1 MSSKTSRSKTKSK
14 PLDKNLYNRVKRE
27 TIKKFDV
34 YPSAY
39 ANGYLVKRYK
49 ELGGKFS
56 SRSSKKK
63 SNLKRWYD
71 ERWVDISRPM
81 RSKKGSKK
89 TRSIGY
95 ESCGRKTS
103 RSGKY
108 PVCRPYVRI
117 SSKTPMTVKQMSK
130 SSRNSAIRRKRL
142 NPQQRIKF

>member
-1 MSSKTSRSKTKSK
+1 MYNKRRKLSSNRSI
-14 PLDKNLYNRVKRE
+14 PLDRELYEKVKRE

-49 ELGGKFS
+49 ELGGRYS
-56 SRSSKKK
+56 SRSSRKN

-71 ERWVDISRPM
+71 EQWVDISRP
-81 RSKKGSKK
+81 RKNSV
-89 TRSIGY
+89 GY
-95 ESCGRKTS
+95 EKCGRKSS

-108 PVCRPYVRI
+108 PVCRPSVRA
-117 SSKTPMTVKQMSK
+117 SSQTPLTVRELSK
-130 SSRNSAIRRKRL
+130 RRRSSAIRRKQY